1 MFYSWDLQ
9 WNCWSP
15 NTYLAKHFRKFFAF
29 VIFLNMVPC
38 WYVNVIMFFFLLLMI
53 TTYSWII
60 VAASS
65 CFLIALDLSL
75 NSVFSC
81 RSLYTFSTFFQ
92 FFFFFFFF
100 TIVFNNKLQIF
111 YLLSFKKVNKYIAR
125 KNILQF

>member
-15 NTYLAKHFRKFFAF
+15 NTYPAKHFRKFFAF

-92 FFFFFFFF
+92 FFFFFFCPLVL
-100 TIVFNNKLQIF
+100 TTHLQIF